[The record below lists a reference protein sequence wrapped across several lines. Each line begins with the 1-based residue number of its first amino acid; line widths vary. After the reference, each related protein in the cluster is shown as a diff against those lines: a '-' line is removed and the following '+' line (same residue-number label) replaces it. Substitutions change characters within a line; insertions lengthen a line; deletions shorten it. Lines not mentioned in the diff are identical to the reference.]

1 MNKYDDIINLPHYVS
16 CKRPQMPL
24 YNRSFQFAP
33 FSALTTYAE
42 KIRETARLT
51 DEKIELSEEE
61 KEIINRELLLIDKEI
76 KTNPQVIITYFVED
90 KKKSGGCYK
99 KITGNVKRI
108 DKVYNYII
116 LIDSTKIFI
125 DDIISIIKC

>member
-1 MNKYDDIINLPHYVS
+1 MNKYDHIINLPHYVS
-16 CKRPQMPL
+16 CKRPQMSL

-61 KEIINRELLLIDKEI
+61 KEIINRELLLIDKMI
-76 KTNPQVIITYFVED
+76 KTKPQVVITYFIKD

-99 KITGNVKRI
+99 KITGNIKKI

-116 LIDSTKIFI
+116 LTDYTKIFI

>member
-1 MNKYDDIINLPHYVS
+1 MNRYNRIINLPHYVS
-16 CKRPQMPL
+16 AKRPRMSL
-24 YNRSFQFAP
+24 YNRSSQFAP
-33 FSALTTYAE
+33 FNALTTYAE

-61 KEIINRELLLIDKEI
+61 KEIINRELLFINKI
-76 KTNPQVIITYFVED
+76 IQTKPQVVITYFVKD
-90 KKKSGGCYK
+90 KKKSGGHYK
-99 KITGNVKRI
+99 KITGNIKKI

-116 LIDSTKIFI
+116 LTDCTKIFI